1 MSEGNSRENSPSS
14 GSSNSSGSKWR
25 TGYIRGNTFSNP
37 KQVKY
42 RISNGMAIFEG
53 DIILART
60 PEEIE
65 KLSAKPT
72 IRRLEQAVVITG
84 DDFRWPRGEIPYTIQ
99 PTLPMQ
105 NRVTDAIKHF
115 EDRTPIRFVRRTDS
129 NAPYFPNY
137 VSFIQYAPRPHEKQE
152 EVYHCS
158 SPVGMRNSGEQSI
171 ILSDRCETGAVIH
184 EIAHTVGLWHE
195 QSREDRD
202 KFVGIIWDNIV
213 SGPTEDDDMRFNFD
227 QHITDGDD
235 VGPYDYCSIMHYG
248 AWAFSI
254 DGETRDKPTID
265 VLRSDLPCGDANS
278 IGQRNGLSAGDIAAV
293 IQMYAN
299 VIPGVGRNADG
310 RLEVFL
316 VGSDKQLHHKWQ
328 TKVNNSSQWSDGSPS
343 LLNEWPD
350 DSTVV
355 NNADGRLEVYIVG
368 SDEHLYH
375 RWQTAANSSQWS
387 VWTEGNFTTNWNSL
401 WGQFSLKARPAVAR
415 NADGRL
421 AVFMVFL
428 DRRLYVTSQIKAND
442 STRAA
447 WDGWN
452 VLGMQYLWPDDP
464 VVAQNADGRLEVF
477 IVGSDRRLYHKWQT
491 AANSSTWSDG
501 WASLGGQWSHR
512 RRPAVAQNADG
523 RLEVFL
529 VGLDKQLHHRSQ
541 TAANSS
547 QWSEIWTVLG
557 GQEWPPSSDPSI
569 GRNADGRL
577 EVFLVGS
584 DKQLYH
590 RRQTAANS
598 STWSETWTSLGGGPF
613 L

>member
-1 MSEGNSRENSPSS
+1 
-14 GSSNSSGSKWR
+14 
-25 TGYIRGNTFSNP
+25 
-37 KQVKY
+37 
-42 RISNGMAIFEG
+42 
-53 DIILART
+53 
-60 PEEIE
+60 
-65 KLSAKPT
+65 
-72 IRRLEQAVVITG
+72 
-84 DDFRWPRGEIPYTIQ
+84 
-99 PTLPMQ
+99 
-105 NRVTDAIKHF
+105 
-115 EDRTPIRFVRRTDS
+115 
-129 NAPYFPNY
+129 
-137 VSFIQYAPRPHEKQE
+137 
-152 EVYHCS
+152 
-158 SPVGMRNSGEQSI
+158 
-171 ILSDRCETGAVIH
+171 
-184 EIAHTVGLWHE
+184 
-195 QSREDRD
+195 
-202 KFVGIIWDNIV
+202 
-213 SGPTEDDDMRFNFD
+213 MRFNFD

-254 DGETRDKPTID
+254 DENTRDKPTID
-265 VLRSDLPCGDANS
+265 VLRSDLQCGDANS

-316 VGSDKQLHHKWQ
+316 VGSDKQLHHRWQ
-328 TKVNNSSQWSDGSPS
+328 TEKNSSTWSDGSPS
-343 LLNEWPD
+343 LLGEWPD
-350 DSTVV
+350 DSTVAS
-355 NNADGRLEVYIVG
+355 NADGRLEVYIVG

-375 RWQTAANSSQWS
+375 RWQTAANSSIWS
-387 VWTEGNFTTNWNSL
+387 IWTEGNYTTNWNTL
-401 WGQFSLKARPAVAR
+401 RGQFSLKSRPAVAQ

-428 DRRLYVTSQIKAND
+428 DRRLYVTTQKVAND
-442 STRAA
+442 STSNA

-477 IVGSDRRLYHKWQT
+477 LVGSDRRLYHRWQT
-491 AANSSTWSDG
+491 EKNSSTWSDG

-541 TAANSS
+541 ISPNSS

-557 GQEWPPSSDPSI
+557 GQEWPPSSDPGI

-577 EVFLVGS
+577 EVFLVGL

-590 RRQTAANS
+590 RRQTAPNS

>member
-1 MSEGNSRENSPSS
+1 
-14 GSSNSSGSKWR
+14 
-25 TGYIRGNTFSNP
+25 
-37 KQVKY
+37 
-42 RISNGMAIFEG
+42 
-53 DIILART
+53 
-60 PEEIE
+60 
-65 KLSAKPT
+65 
-72 IRRLEQAVVITG
+72 
-84 DDFRWPRGEIPYTIQ
+84 
-99 PTLPMQ
+99 
-105 NRVTDAIKHF
+105 
-115 EDRTPIRFVRRTDS
+115 
-129 NAPYFPNY
+129 
-137 VSFIQYAPRPHEKQE
+137 
-152 EVYHCS
+152 
-158 SPVGMRNSGEQSI
+158 MRNSGEQSI

-310 RLEVFL
+310 RLEVFLVGSDKQLHHRWQTAANSSTWSDDWASLGGEWWVGSNPAVAQNADGRIEVFL

-477 IVGSDRRLYHKWQT
+477 LVGSDRRLYHKWQT